1 MDIEQTTNT
10 SDKRAVLKLL
20 VALSIPTVLEQ
31 ILSTLL
37 QYVDTAMVGQ
47 LGEQATAA
55 VSVTTT
61 ITWLVNSLSSAL
73 GVAVLAMIAKA
84 VGSGDKKRAQGIAG
98 QALLAVIVCGVVIG
112 GISIIL
118 SPFIPVWMGAEQ
130 AVQKPAS
137 RYFLIVSLPMV
148 FRASSTILGA
158 AIRATQNTKTPM
170 LISMGANII
179 NAVLNVVFIYICGWG
194 VVGAA
199 LASAISYVFS
209 GIGMFVAYRKN
220 PWLWWPWGL
229 ASPAAGSRK
238 NGRGALSSW
247 WWRQ

>member
-148 FRASSTILGA
+148 FRASSTILGRRYELHRIQRRRCSLA
-158 AIRATQNTKTPM
+158 WERI
-170 LISMGANII
+170 LSMPYSMSYS
-179 NAVLNVVFIYICGWG
+179 FIYAA
-194 VVGAA
+194 GA
-199 LASAISYVFS
+199 
-209 GIGMFVAYRKN
+209 
-220 PWLWWPWGL
+220 LWELRWRRQFPMYFRGL
-229 ASPAAGSRK
+229 ACLSLTGKIRGCG
-238 NGRGALSSW
+238 GRGASLPLIRRYCARLW
-247 WWRQ
+247 